1 MDWLLVLTVGAVLT
15 VGFGAGW
22 LAHWSVCRREEART
36 LNELVTYLHLKQT
49 LAPIEPQEVPVGPEV
64 QRARSAVADARET
77 IVESL
82 SHLQSGSGAN
92 DVLMRM
98 AGACTRYLR
107 VSSEDPVRYQFELME
122 LRRSLVDDS
131 RILCDGR
138 RDIHYRE
145 PGGHGSER
153 QHGAGHAA
161 PRRPRAGGKRRRR
174 SGTFRR
180 QTPTVAGREAT

>member
-1 MDWLLVLTVGAVLT
+1 MDWLLVLTVVVVLGI
-15 VGFGAGW
+15 GFGMGW
-22 LAHWSVCRREEART
+22 FARKAVERREEART

-82 SHLQSGSGAN
+82 SHLQAGSGAN

-98 AGACTRYLR
+98 AAACTRYLR
-107 VSSEDPVRYQFELME
+107 VSGEDPLRYQFELME
-122 LRRSLVDDS
+122 LRRSLADDL

-138 RDIHYRE
+138 RDVRYRG

-153 QHGAGHAA
+153 EMAVRKAA
-161 PRRPRAGGKRRRR
+161 SGDAVRPKGTSRSRR
-174 SGTFRR
+174 
-180 QTPTVAGREAT
+180 